1 MKIEHILQQER
12 LDPTIEKKVILYKG
26 EAYSYYDTGNTRY
39 VFVNDS
45 KTRVIKLLIDQNY
58 KDFNLEEIEI
68 YKYATEEKKKEMAET
83 VMNYDGLVVEQEYC
97 SPLKWDNR
105 PMTIQQMLFAKS
117 CRNEVG
123 WDKDGNLKCFDL
135 DEYKKW

>member
-1 MKIEHILQQER
+1 MKIEHVLQQER
-12 LDPTIEKKVILYKG
+12 LDRTIEKKVILYKG
-26 EAYSYYDTGNTRY
+26 EAYTYYDTGNTRY

-68 YKYATEEKKKEMAET
+68 YKNASNETRKEMAET

-97 SPLKWDNR
+97 IPLKWDDR
-105 PMTIQQMLFAKS
+105 KMTMQQILFAKS

-135 DEYKKW
+135 DEYKRY